1 MKKQGLEG
9 EKERWRME
17 KKGGV
22 KKIKNKCFKDEKRRI
37 PFLIRIFIMHD
48 MDIMD
53 FTRQRGVAF
62 LIFSSSFV

>member
-1 MKKQGLEG
+1 MEDGKKKGRG
-9 EKERWRME
+9 EKN
-17 KKGGV
+17 KK
-22 KKIKNKCFKDEKRRI
+22 KCFKAEKRRMV
-37 PFLIRIFIMHD
+37 FLIRIFIMHN